1 MKKINII
8 MANHPE
14 QISILISLQV
24 KGSKWTVTVCVGSIL
39 ASSLTT
45 TSAQNSQIINNAP
58 GLPEDS
64 MLLMLHLSL
73 SLFLKKLCIKYEC
86 HSQTVCNLNM
96 HNPGEAV
103 KLYLKSEDRVKLQ
116 RESTSYEKW

>member
-1 MKKINII
+1 MKKINIK
-8 MANHPE
+8 MANRPE

-64 MLLMLHLSL
+64 MLLMMHLSL
-73 SLFLKKLCIKYEC
+73 SLFKRSFALSMNAI
-86 HSQTVCNLNM
+86 
-96 HNPGEAV
+96 P
-103 KLYLKSEDRVKLQ
+103 KLYA
-116 RESTSYEKW
+116 T